1 MAIKLNGLLIQW
13 GTTSITDKKLTQQPI
28 ESYSSTS
35 SYFLLATSNVDSD
48 RWAIGMKYSASIIK
62 LAITS
67 NGGYH
72 QNGSLSWL
80 AIGY

>member
-1 MAIKLNGLLIQW
+1 MIQW
-13 GTTSITDKKLTQQPI
+13 GKISIADSKLNEKKLPI
-28 ESYSSTS
+28 SFSSTS
-35 SYFLLATSNVDSD
+35 NYFLLATSNLDSD
-48 RWAIGMKYSASIIK
+48 RWAIGVKYSASIIK

>member
-1 MAIKLNGLLIQW
+1 MSITNKKLN
-13 GTTSITDKKLTQQPI
+13 DKTLPI
-28 ESYSSTS
+28 RFSSPS
-35 SYFLLATSNVDSD
+35 SYFLFATSNVDSD
-48 RWAIGMKYSASIIK
+48 RWAIGVKYSESIIK

>member
-1 MAIKLNGLLIQW
+1 MIQW
-13 GTTSITDKKLTQQPI
+13 GTTSINDNSLTQQSI

-35 SYFLLATSNVDSD
+35 SYFLLATSIADSD
-48 RWAIGMKYSASIIK
+48 RWAIGVKYSKSIIK

-72 QNGSLSWL
+72 QNGSVDWFT
-80 AIGY
+80 IGY

>member
-1 MAIKLNGLLIQW
+1 MIQW
-13 GTTSITDKKLTQQPI
+13 GEISITNNKLNQKSLPI
-28 ESYSSTS
+28 SFSSSS
-35 SYFLLATSNVDSD
+35 SYFLLATSNLDSD
-48 RWAIGMKYSASIIK
+48 RWAIGVKYSASIIE

>member
-1 MAIKLNGLLIQW
+1 MIQW
-13 GTTSITDKKLTQQPI
+13 GEISITNNKLNEKKLPI
-28 ESYSSTS
+28 SFTSSS
-35 SYFLLATSNVDSD
+35 SYFLLATSNEDSD
-48 RWAIGMKYSASIIK
+48 RWAIGVKYSKSIIK